1 MLKEKLMKNYTIVTE
16 SIYNENKNMFLNNE
30 NLLIIKVLNLR
41 IPLEKNKVGI
51 LKPTIRFYNTLK
63 EANVPVYLCDAEELL
78 NRVLEKD
85 KIGIVPDY
93 TITKYQESNF
103 EDEKIID
110 FLHLDDEKEE
120 EMIKLAEWKKLEK
133 VYLK

>member
-1 MLKEKLMKNYTIVTE
+1 MIHSLKHPTIPIPHLENSIQFPFSLPSFEKGFYFEISGKSYGR
-16 SIYNENKNMFLNNE
+16 SIE
-30 NLLIIKVLNLR
+30 
-41 IPLEKNKVGI
+41 
-51 LKPTIRFYNTLK
+51 TIRFYNALK
-63 EANVPVYLCDAEELL
+63 EANIPVYLCDAKELL
-78 NRVLEKD
+78 NRVLEKN

-110 FLHLDDEKEE
+110 FVHLDDEKEE

-133 VYLK
+133 V